1 MIKEGKWNL
10 NEDVDMMWNEMANCI
25 KRVAKD
31 VLGES
36 KGCGQSQNQEVQA
49 TIRLKRQSYSSL
61 LRCRD
66 NVTYDNYKVAKKGVN
81 QVV

>member
-36 KGCGQSQNQEVQA
+36 IECG
-49 TIRLKRQSYSSL
+49 
-61 LRCRD
+61 
-66 NVTYDNYKVAKKGVN
+66 
-81 QVV
+81 

>member
-36 KGCGQSQNQEVQA
+36 IGCGRLTKKTWWWNKEVQA
-49 TIRLKRQSYSSL
+49 TIRLKREL
-61 LRCRD
+61 
-66 NVTYDNYKVAKKGVN
+66 
-81 QVV
+81 

>member
-10 NEDVDMMWNEMANCI
+10 DKDVDRIWNEMTNCT

-36 KGCGQSQNQEVQA
+36 KGCGQSKN
-49 TIRLKRQSYSSL
+49 
-61 LRCRD
+61 
-66 NVTYDNYKVAKKGVN
+66 
-81 QVV
+81 

>member
-10 NEDVDMMWNEMANCI
+10 DKDVDRIWNEMTNCT

-36 KGCGQSQNQEVQA
+36 KGCGQSKNQEVQA
-49 TIRLKRQSYSSL
+49 TIRLRDKAIEAYLDVETML
-61 LRCRD
+61 LMIIIKWQRRD
-66 NVTYDNYKVAKKGVN
+66 
-81 QVV
+81 